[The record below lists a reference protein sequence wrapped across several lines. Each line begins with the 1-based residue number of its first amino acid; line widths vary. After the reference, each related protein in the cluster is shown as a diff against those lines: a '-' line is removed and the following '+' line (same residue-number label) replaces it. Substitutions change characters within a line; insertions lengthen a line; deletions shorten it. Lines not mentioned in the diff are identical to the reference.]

1 MNTQATTRL
10 FSAVASL
17 AVTFVLLTSVLG
29 IAGHEHAAVQPGLQ
43 AAGTAAAHIA

>member
-29 IAGHEHAAVQPGLQ
+29 IAGHEHAAAQGLLATGVQVSQL
-43 AAGTAAAHIA
+43 A